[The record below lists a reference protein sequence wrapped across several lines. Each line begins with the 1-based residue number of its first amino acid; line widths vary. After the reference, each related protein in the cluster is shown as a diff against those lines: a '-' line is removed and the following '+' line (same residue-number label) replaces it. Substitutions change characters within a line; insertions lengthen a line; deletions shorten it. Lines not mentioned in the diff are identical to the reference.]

1 MSVNPITIQSR
12 PIEDLTTSG
21 KLKAALTDAFIMVKR
36 NLKHIPRTP
45 ELLMDV
51 TVGSVIFVLLFR
63 YVFGGAI
70 AIEGTTYINY
80 LMAGIFVQTIMFAAM
95 SSGIYLAQD
104 LQKGLIDRFSTL
116 PMSASAVVAGRTLTD
131 LLRGLLAVVIMLIVG
146 LAVGF
151 RPEGSTLQMIGAFGL
166 ALLFGF
172 AFSWIGVSVGMLS
185 RTPEAVQAALYVVVF
200 PLTFASSAFVP
211 TETMPNG
218 LRQFAENQPM
228 SVVVNAMRSLML
240 GESAGTEGWLALAW
254 SIGLLVI
261 FFPIAVSIYKKRTTQ

>member
-1 MSVNPITIQSR
+1 MSANTITIQAR
-12 PIEDLTTSG
+12 PVEDLTAFDR
-21 KLKAALTDAFIMVKR
+21 LKAAFTDAFIMVKR

-70 AIEGTTYINY
+70 AIEGTSYINY

-104 LQKGLIDRFSTL
+104 LQKGLIDRFSSL

-131 LLRGLLAVVIMLIVG
+131 LLRGLLAVIIMLVVG

-151 RPEGSTLQMIGAFGL
+151 RPDGSVLQMIGAFGL

-172 AFSWIGVSVGMLS
+172 AFSWIGVSIGMLS

-211 TETMPNG
+211 TDTMPSW
-218 LRQFAENQPM
+218 LRVFAENQPM

-240 GESAGTEGWLALAW
+240 GESAGSEGWLALAW
-254 SIGLLVI
+254 SLGLIVV
-261 FFPIAVSIYKKRTTQ
+261 FFPIAVHIYKKRTTQ